1 MADSHR
7 AIEDC
12 SAIFQV
18 LGPFALARED
28 KTSFEEIFLNVW
40 RTYTTGGDIRRNNF
54 WPLKLG
60 WNCYQCK
67 HSSWNAL
74 LTLWKICYNFW
85 TIRYKR
91 ETSSLWYGFSESAGF
106 VNLARLFRNLEHSS
120 SNCEL
125 LIYDVDMYDVDMY
138 VHDKPEIKS
147 VKVKKKLSCILISS
161 SLR

>member
-1 MADSHR
+1 MFDEPILLVETSG
-7 AIEDC
+7 ETTFDLSNLDGTVT
-12 SAIFQV
+12 SANTHLEMHCWHYGKFATIFGQ
-18 LGPFALARED
+18 L
-28 KTSFEEIFLNVW
+28 
-40 RTYTTGGDIRRNNF
+40 DISE
-54 WPLKLG
+54 L
-60 WNCYQCK
+60 
-67 HSSWNAL
+67 
-74 LTLWKICYNFW
+74 
-85 TIRYKR
+85 